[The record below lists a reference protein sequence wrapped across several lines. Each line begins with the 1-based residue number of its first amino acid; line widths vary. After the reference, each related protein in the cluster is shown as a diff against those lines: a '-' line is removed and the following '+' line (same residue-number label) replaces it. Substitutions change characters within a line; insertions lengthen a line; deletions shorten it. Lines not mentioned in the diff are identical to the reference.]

1 MTVKLSYD
9 QGKTWPISQLV
20 HEGPAAYS
28 NLVLLP
34 NGNLACFFE
43 AGVKN
48 PYEGIVFRELS
59 LPQR

>member
-1 MTVKLSYD
+1 
-9 QGKTWPISQLV
+9 V

-48 PYEGIVFRELS
+48 PYEGILFKELS
-59 LPQR
+59 IALR